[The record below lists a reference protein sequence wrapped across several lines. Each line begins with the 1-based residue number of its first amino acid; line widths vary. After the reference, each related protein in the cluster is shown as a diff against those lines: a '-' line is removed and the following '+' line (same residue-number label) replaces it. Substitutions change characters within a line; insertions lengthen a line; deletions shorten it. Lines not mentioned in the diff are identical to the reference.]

1 MTSDMTISVALIFS
15 IIAAVGT
22 ITSVISNVNKQ
33 REVEEQRR
41 LDIEKNFVKINLK
54 LDDFCDT
61 TKTLMRNSER
71 GNETMQELAKQMISH
86 SERIETLFKCTKDHE
101 ERIKKLETGEEHD

>member
-1 MTSDMTISVALIFS
+1 MTPDMTISVALIFS

-22 ITSVISNVNKQ
+22 ITSVINNVNKQ

-61 TKTLMRNSER
+61 TK
-71 GNETMQELAKQMISH
+71 
-86 SERIETLFKCTKDHE
+86 
-101 ERIKKLETGEEHD
+101 